1 MRSSTLL
8 LVALFLAGVFTLG
21 TSGCYTIIAV
31 DESPASIESTPTEL
45 APAILILPP
54 PPPPV
59 PAYGPVSVP
68 LPAQSAPKA
77 TARRTSGP
85 QRESAEPSRTA
96 PPSDQRPVRTGRS
109 R

>member
-1 MRSSTLL
+1 MRSSTML

-31 DESPASIESTPTEL
+31 DESPARVESAPTEV
-45 APAILILPP
+45 APVILILPI

-59 PAYGPVSVP
+59 PAYAPVSAP
-68 LPAQSAPKA
+68 LPPQSAPKE

-85 QRESAEPSRTA
+85 QRESTETSRTA
-96 PPSDQRPVRTGRS
+96 PPSDQRPVRTGRT